1 MSKNSFLRLRLRHR
15 ELVTDCNFFC
25 QLFLEARQLLSS
37 DFFPTEKY
45 SFRLKLIR
53 EVFKLQKRIAQLGN
67 IGNTNGALF
76 LINKYVS
83 HLCVRLFVI
92 GALKGSISVNFL
104 FHFKI
109 LEVFDCFYIL
119 KYGWFLI
126 GLKSLYNVKKIY
138 FKKGNDSVYSV
149 LLSSVFDKIAQRQ
162 ILILLDPLVNAI
174 SKFNRYGLSRERFY
188 RQLVNHSDFFF
199 LNKNFIKLR
208 LLKFEVSN

>member
-1 MSKNSFLRLRLRHR
+1 MSKNSFLRLRLRYK

-53 EVFKLQKRIAQLGN
+53 EVFRLQKRIAQLGS
-67 IGNTNGALF
+67 IGNTDGALF
-76 LINKYVS
+76 LITKYVS
-83 HLCVRLFVI
+83 HLCVRLFVV
-92 GALKGSISVNFL
+92 GALKGSIIVNFL

-109 LEVFDCFYIL
+109 LEVSDCFYML

-126 GLKSLYNVKKIY
+126 GFKSLYSVKKIY

-162 ILILLDPLVNAI
+162 VLMLLDPLVKAI
-174 SKFNRYGLSRERFY
+174 SKFNQCDLGCERFY
-188 RQLVNHSDFFF
+188 GQLINRLDFFF
-199 LNKNFIKLR
+199 LNKNFVKLR
-208 LLKFEVSN
+208 LLRFEFNS